1 MNNNMTTCKA
11 CGKEIAKGVKT
22 CPHCGKDQR
31 NFFMKHKIISAI
43 GVIVVLCIIGGAL
56 GSKGNSD
63 DTKPTT
69 SSKSAQTSTSTK
81 ASATTKS
88 TSDDKD
94 KLKDSYAVGEVVK
107 YKGIEMTVTKIEKS
121 QGTDYDKPKDGKEFV
136 VVTVSIKNNSS
147 DKLSYNPFYFK
158 MQNSS
163 GQIEDGTFSTV
174 NQDTALK
181 SGDLAAGGNVTGT
194 VIFEEPVNDKGLL
207 LQYQDNIF
215 SKDVKIQFKIS

>member
-31 NFFMKHKIISAI
+31 NFFMKHKIISII
-43 GVIVVLCIIGGAL
+43 GIIVVLCIIGGAL

-69 SSKSAQTSTSTK
+69 SSKSAQSSTS
-81 ASATTKS
+81 SSTTKS
-88 TSDDKD
+88 ASDDKD

-107 YKGIEMTVTKIEKS
+107 YKGIEMSVTKIEKS

-136 VVTVSIKNNSS
+136 IATVNIKNNSN
-147 DKLSYNPFYFK
+147 DKLSYNPLYFK

-181 SGDLAAGGNVTGT
+181 SGDLATGGNVTGT
-194 VIFEEPVNDKGLL
+194 LIFEEPVNDKGLL
-207 LQYQDNIF
+207 LQYQDNVF
-215 SKDVKIQFKIS
+215 SKDVKIQFKISQ